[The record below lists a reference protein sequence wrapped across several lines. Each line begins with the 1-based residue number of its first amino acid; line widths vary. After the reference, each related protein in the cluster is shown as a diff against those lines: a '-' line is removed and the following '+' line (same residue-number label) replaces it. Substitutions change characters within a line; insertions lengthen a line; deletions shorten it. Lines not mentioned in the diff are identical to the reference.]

1 MQSHTLKA
9 KTTRITS
16 PRVGRGGKRGKTSG
30 RGTKGQNARAG
41 HKKRPEM
48 RDLIKKLPK
57 LRGHGK
63 NRSRTVRTDRMTYVP
78 VNLSALEEAFAAGD
92 TVTPAT
98 LHAKGLVAT
107 RAGRIR
113 KVKILGT
120 GALTKSLSVSDVV
133 ASATARAAIEAAGG
147 SIISNAS

>member
-1 MQSHTLKA
+1 MQSNTLA
-9 KTTRITS
+9 PKTPRITT

-63 NRSRTVRTDRMTYVP
+63 NRSRTVRVRIPYAP
-78 VNLSALEEAFAAGD
+78 INLAVLEATFTAGD
-92 TVTPAT
+92 AVTPE
-98 LHAKGLVAT
+98 LLYKKGLI
-107 RAGRIR
+107 RARGG
-113 KVKILGT
+113 KLSYVKILGT
-120 GALTKSLSVSDVV
+120 GTLTKALKISDC
-133 ASATARAAIEAAGG
+133 AFSEAAKDAVEKAGG
-147 SIISNAS
+147 SIVS

>member
-1 MQSHTLKA
+1 MQSNTLA
-9 KTTRITS
+9 PKTPRIDT

-63 NRSRTVRTDRMTYVP
+63 NRSRTVRAKRRSYTP
-78 VNLSALEEAFAAGD
+78 VNLSTLEVAFLAGD
-92 TVTPAT
+92 VVTPET
-98 LHAKGLVAT
+98 LYKKGLIPA
-107 RAGRIR
+107 RGGKIAY
-113 KVKILGT
+113 VKILGT
-120 GALTKSLSVSDVV
+120 GSLTKALKISDCDASEV
-133 ASATARAAIEAAGG
+133 AKAAVEAAGG
-147 SIISNAS
+147 SLLS

>member
-1 MQSHTLKA
+1 MQINTLA
-9 KTTRITS
+9 PNTPRISS

-63 NRSRTVRTDRMTYVP
+63 NRSRTVRNRIPYTP
-78 VNLSALEEAFAAGD
+78 VNLSALEAAFTAGD
-92 TVTPAT
+92 AVTPET
-98 LHAKGLVAT
+98 LYKQGLIRARGGKVAF
-107 RAGRIR
+107 
-113 KVKILGT
+113 VKILGT
-120 GALTKSLSVSDVV
+120 GTLTKALKVSDCE
-133 ASATARAAIEAAGG
+133 ASDAAKKAIEAAGG
-147 SIISNAS
+147 SLVA

>member
-1 MQSHTLKA
+1 MQSNTLA
-9 KTTRITS
+9 PKTPRIDT

-63 NRSRTVRTDRMTYVP
+63 NRSRTVRVKAPYAG
-78 VNLSALEEAFAAGD
+78 VNLSVLDTNFIAGD
-92 TVTPAT
+92 LVNPET
-98 LHAKGLVAT
+98 LYKKGLV
-107 RAGRIR
+107 RARGGRISY
-113 KVKILGT
+113 VKILGNGT
-120 GALTKSLSVSDVV
+120 LSKALKVSDCSFSV
-133 ASATARAAIEAAGG
+133 AAQTAIEAAGG
-147 SIISNAS
+147 SVLSNV